1 MFRGVLVTFPPERRG
16 GKIVPVNIEGVP
28 EKYGRFEIDNS
39 GTAYRTME
47 HFDHEM
53 IHRYERRYPPNVWHG
68 FDLKYENPAI
78 EKVIF
83 NDPATIVIWKDKT
96 KTVVK
101 CQEGDTYSPELGL
114 AMCIAKKYLGNKGNF
129 NEVFKKW
136 IPETHGDLSSFEI
149 EHIREGVTE
158 FKQKVDAIL
167 EPKEVKA
174 VAETEQD
181 IPKVGTLIKI
191 IVTKSGCMGAIDEV
205 GVVTDEVATD
215 GLLDNLPGY
224 NVKTSNG
231 KIWRIHRDSKIEILE

>member
-16 GKIVPVNIEGVP
+16 GKIVPVIIEGVP

-39 GTAYRTME
+39 PTAYRTME
-47 HFDHEM
+47 HFDHDM
-53 IHRYERRYPPNVWHG
+53 SSRYERVVSCFG
-68 FDLKYENPAI
+68 LDLESKTPDI

-136 IPETHGDLSSFEI
+136 LPEKPLKT
-149 EHIREGVTE
+149 R
-158 FKQKVDAIL
+158 
-167 EPKEVKA
+167 
-174 VAETEQD
+174 
-181 IPKVGTLIKI
+181 IPKVGTKIKI
-191 IVTKSGCMGAIDEV
+191 VSTRAGCHGAIGKVGIVTENYAPN
-205 GVVTDEVATD
+205 
-215 GLLDNLPGY
+215 GLLSDYPGY
-224 NVKTSNG
+224 NVAIENYG
-231 KIWRIHRDSKIEILE
+231 VWRINPDAKIEILE